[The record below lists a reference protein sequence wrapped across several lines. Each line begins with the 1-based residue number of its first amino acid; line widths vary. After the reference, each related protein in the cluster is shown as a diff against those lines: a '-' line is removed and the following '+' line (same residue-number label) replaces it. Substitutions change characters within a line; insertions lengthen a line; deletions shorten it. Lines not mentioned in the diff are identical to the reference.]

1 MTMTKTR
8 VLIVVAAASML
19 LPGCVLVKG
28 IGTGKHGVTA
38 AGQCEPHQYWDG
50 TQCRHKGK
58 GSGSRK
64 HDG

>member
-1 MTMTKTR
+1 
-8 VLIVVAAASML
+8 ML
-19 LPGCVLVKG
+19 LPGCVFVNRL
-28 IGTGKHGVTA
+28 GTGKHGVS

>member
-1 MTMTKTR
+1 MNMTRTR
-8 VLIVVAAASML
+8 ALIVVVGAAML
-19 LPGCVLVKG
+19 LPGCVFVNRL
-28 IGTGKHGVTA
+28 GTGKHGVS